1 MWSYSYTKYQQ
12 NSIYSEFYRGL
23 DFLKEINFQNDFGW
37 AGILVNRS
45 ILNEMKIFKS
55 SIISLDYIANLKLLL
70 KGNICFNKNLSY
82 NLIIHNENASLK
94 NYNYSQSKLII
105 KEIKEILSHV
115 EKIASEQ
122 DFSIIKIK
130 FKNHYIKNIYN
141 FHYIND
147 RNNRL
152 IFSGEWMDDRYH
164 GQGFL
169 YNLNLNTNR
178 LCKSLLN

>member
-1 MWSYSYTKYQQ
+1 
-12 NSIYSEFYRGL
+12 
-23 DFLKEINFQNDFGW
+23 
-37 AGILVNRS
+37 
-45 ILNEMKIFKS
+45 MKIFKS

-94 NYNYSQSKLII
+94 NYNYSQSKIII

-130 FKNHYIKNIYN
+130 FKNHYIKNIYT
-141 FHYIND
+141 
-147 RNNRL
+147 RNHVSAYTL
-152 IFSGEWMDDRYH
+152 FDLLVFFCSIYTI
-164 GQGFL
+164 
-169 YNLNLNTNR
+169 LNTR
-178 LCKSLLN
+178 IHMF